1 MKTAELR
8 MIPVSELKPAEY
20 NPRKKLK
27 PWTIVNKVD
36 RKKSKKCFKLNG
48 R

>member
-1 MKTAELR
+1 MADRDIKELEET
-8 MIPVSELKPAEY
+8 V
-20 NPRKKLK
+20 
-27 PWTIVNKVD
+27 WTIVNKVD